1 MEKVFDNVDIIV
13 DATGTYGNHNWLGDG
28 GLPALG
34 ERKLCNDKDVLYNI
48 PDVIN
53 NRDKFAGTSSNPK

>member
-34 ERKLCNDKDVLYNI
+34 ERKLGNDKDILYKI

-53 NRDKFAGTSSNPK
+53 NRDMFAGTSSNPK